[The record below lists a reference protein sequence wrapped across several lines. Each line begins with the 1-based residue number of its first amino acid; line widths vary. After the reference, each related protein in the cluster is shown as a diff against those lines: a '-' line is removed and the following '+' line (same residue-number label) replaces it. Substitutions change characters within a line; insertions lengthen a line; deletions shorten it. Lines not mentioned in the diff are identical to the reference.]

1 MTDEIAAVF
10 KTGGRAGRRAG
21 RPYSKLQGQLIS
33 APLRTTKMLT
43 GDAEANIWNFLSWRS
58 SMRDAFTMRFRPE
71 VAEFVQAQ
79 ASAGNRSVTNFVE
92 TLLLREKARF
102 EESQRQLTVQ
112 AVADLLRHEQHNLV
126 RDADETEAEYT
137 ARRELFGALLDHARH
152 G

>member
-1 MTDEIAAVF
+1 
-10 KTGGRAGRRAG
+10 
-21 RPYSKLQGQLIS
+21 
-33 APLRTTKMLT
+33 
-43 GDAEANIWNFLSWRS
+43 
-58 SMRDAFTMRFRPE
+58 MRDAFTMRFRPE

-112 AVADLLRHEQHNLV
+112 AVADLLRHEQHTLV
-126 RDADETEAEYT
+126 RDADETEADYS
-137 ARRELFGALLDHARH
+137 ARSELLGALLDHARH